1 MNPLNRY
8 PGQVPI
14 WAPGKE
20 PLPPGFT
27 EEDRAA
33 LDQQQKY
40 SNIAAMAMESCAAKT
55 VLAGTMGRFIVL
67 VHSDNTHQFC
77 QVLALERSSR

>member
-1 MNPLNRY
+1 MDPFKRY
-8 PGQVPI
+8 PCQIPI

-33 LDQQQKY
+33 IAGQQKY
-40 SNIAAMAMESCAAKT
+40 ANIAAMAMESCATKT
-55 VLAGTMGRFIVL
+55 VMAGTMGEPPDFFFTLVL
-67 VHSDNTHQFC
+67 FDGQKC
-77 QVLALERSSR
+77 